1 MDGDPTKENEIA
13 WWFLNF
19 LGGEGTF
26 AKVQIMLATDFNVW
40 IE

>member
-13 WWFLNF
+13 WWF

-26 AKVQIMLATDFNVW
+26 AKVQIMLATDFNAW